1 MTSRAVRSPQAEIV
15 YAAVGLLFSAIAWWL
30 NPWFIPSLIGVVLA
44 IRAIVISRRMVDNAR
59 RTVLILGIIGL
70 IVGVLAL
77 IGTVLALVIRV
88 GS

>member
-1 MTSRAVRSPQAEIV
+1 
-15 YAAVGLLFSAIAWWL
+15 
-30 NPWFIPSLIGVVLA
+30 
-44 IRAIVISRRMVDNAR
+44 MVDTAR